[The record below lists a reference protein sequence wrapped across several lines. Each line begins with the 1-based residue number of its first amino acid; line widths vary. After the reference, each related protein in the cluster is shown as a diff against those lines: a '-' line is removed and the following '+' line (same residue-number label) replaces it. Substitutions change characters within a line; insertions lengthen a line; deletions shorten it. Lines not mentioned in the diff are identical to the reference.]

1 VEHLHHF
8 ELAEDPFRSDAGEK
22 FDVALPSRQEAVAR
36 LDRAVRQ
43 GKGLILLVGGVGA
56 GKTRVARQLFDS
68 LEEELFEAGMMVVLR
83 REAGADWLVGRV
95 ARQLGIDDADSNQRE
110 AVIRQIYERL
120 AIVHE
125 DGRRAVLI
133 IDDAHG
139 LDSDA
144 ISELCGLVKLE
155 YEERRIL
162 SVVLVGAPPLDAAI
176 GCDPLFAHHVDVR
189 VPLSPLPR
197 EEAGSYVSA
206 RIAAAGCPTELV
218 LPGAVAALH
227 EFSEGSPGRIN
238 ALADNAL
245 YEAFLAGHAQIT
257 RSDVERAHRD
267 LGWGTPVSAVL
278 PDAGQRTP
286 RRPTTVQ
293 AERTDPLML
302 EAGEIDAA
310 PPAELDPELDAV
322 FEPPTRSAHS
332 APGGRG
338 SAEAHRTVV
347 MDFDAGADPERT
359 VAGRPRTLAERTRI
373 QLDDRD
379 GPPKGDDVDDLFMEL
394 LDD

>member
-8 ELAEDPFRSDAGEK
+8 ELGEDPFRSDAVEK
-22 FDVALPSRQEAVAR
+22 FDVELPSQRDALAR
-36 LDRAVRQ
+36 LDRGVRQ
-43 GKGLILLVGGVGA
+43 GKGLILLVAGVGA

-83 REAGADWLVGRV
+83 REAGADWLLGRI
-95 ARQLGIDDADSNQRE
+95 ARQLGIDDADGSQRE

-139 LDSDA
+139 LDADA

-162 SVVLVGAPPLDAAI
+162 TIVLVGAPPLDATVA
-176 GCDPLFAHHVDVR
+176 CDPLFAHHVDVR
-189 VPLSPLPR
+189 VPLAPLPR
-197 EEAGSYVSA
+197 EEAASYVA
-206 RIAAAGCPTELV
+206 GRISAAGCPSEIV

-227 EFSEGSPGRIN
+227 EFSEGAPGRIN

-245 YEAFLAGHAQIT
+245 YEAWLAGHAQIT
-257 RSDVERAHRD
+257 RSDVERANRD
-267 LGWGTPVSAVL
+267 LGWNAL
-278 PDAGQRTP
+278 PHADAGPRVP
-286 RRPTTVQ
+286 RRPTSAQ

-302 EAGEIDAA
+302 GAGEIDVA
-310 PPAELDPELDAV
+310 PPVDPELDAV
-322 FEPPTRSAHS
+322 FEPPVRSAR
-332 APGGRG
+332 PGGRG

-347 MDFDAGADPERT
+347 MDFDTGSDPELT
-359 VAGRPRTLAERTRI
+359 AAARPRALAERTKV
-373 QLDDRD
+373 QMGDRD
-379 GPPKGDDVDDLFMEL
+379 GPPKGDDVDELFMEL

>member
-8 ELAEDPFRSDAGEK
+8 ELAEDPFRSDASDK
-22 FDVALPSRQEAVAR
+22 FDVVLPSQQEAIAR

-56 GKTRVARQLFDS
+56 GKTRVARQLFDA

-83 REAGADWLVGRV
+83 REAGADWLLGRI
-95 ARQLGIDDADSNQRE
+95 ARQLGIDDADGSQRE
-110 AVIRQIYERL
+110 AVIRMIYERL

-144 ISELCGLVKLE
+144 LSELCGLVKLE

-176 GCDPLFAHHVDVR
+176 GCDPLFAYHVDVR
-189 VPLSPLPR
+189 VPLAPLPR
-197 EEAGSYVSA
+197 EEAASYVA
-206 RIAAAGCPTELV
+206 ERIAAAGCPSELV
-218 LPGAVAALH
+218 LPGAIAALH
-227 EFSEGSPGRIN
+227 EFAEGAPGRIN

-245 YEAFLAGHAQIT
+245 YDAWLAGHSQLT

-267 LGWGTPVSAVL
+267 LGWGAAASVS
-278 PDAGQRTP
+278 DASPRAP
-286 RRPTTVQ
+286 RRPTSVQ

-302 EAGEIDAA
+302 DAGEIDVS
-310 PPAELDPELDAV
+310 PPAAELDPELDAV
-322 FEPPTRSAHS
+322 FGPPTRGAHPVPE
-332 APGGRG
+332 ARG
-338 SAEAHRTVV
+338 SSEAHRTLA
-347 MDFDAGADPERT
+347 MDFDASADPERT
-359 VAGRPRTLAERTRI
+359 AAGRPRGLAERTKI
-373 QLDDRD
+373 ALDDRD
-379 GPPKGDDVDDLFMEL
+379 GPPKSDDVDDLFMEL

>member
-1 VEHLHHF
+1 VEHLQHF
-8 ELAEDPFRSDAGEK
+8 ELAEDPFRSDAAEK
-22 FDVALPSRQEAVAR
+22 FDVELPSQRDALAR
-36 LDRAVRQ
+36 VDRAVRQ
-43 GKGLILLVGGVGA
+43 SKGLILLVGGVGA

-83 REAGADWLVGRV
+83 REVGADWMLGRI
-95 ARQLGIDDADSNQRE
+95 ARQLGIDDADGSQRE

-176 GCDPLFAHHVDVR
+176 ACDPLFSHHVDVR
-189 VPLSPLPR
+189 VPLAPLPR
-197 EEAGSYVSA
+197 DEAASYVA
-206 RIAAAGCPTELV
+206 QRIGAAGCGADLV
-218 LPGAVAALH
+218 LPGAIAALH
-227 EFSEGSPGRIN
+227 ELSDGAPGRIN

-245 YEAFLAGHAQIT
+245 YEAWLAGHTQLT

-267 LGWGTPVSAVL
+267 LGWSATAAALPEPVAR
-278 PDAGQRTP
+278 AP
-286 RRPTTVQ
+286 RRPTSAQ

-302 EAGEIDAA
+302 VAGDLDA
-310 PPAELDPELDAV
+310 PSLDPELDAV
-322 FEPPTRSAHS
+322 FEPPARSAPR
-332 APGGRG
+332 PGGRG
-338 SAEAHRTVV
+338 SAEAHRTVM
-347 MDFDAGADPERT
+347 MDFDTGPDPERT
-359 VAGRPRTLAERTRI
+359 MAPRPRMLAERTKV

-379 GPPKGDDVDDLFMEL
+379 GPAKSDDVDELFMEL

>member
-1 VEHLHHF
+1 MEHLHHF
-8 ELAEDPFRSDAGEK
+8 ELAEDPFRSDATEK
-22 FDVALPSRQEAVAR
+22 FDVELPSQRDALAR
-36 LDRAVRQ
+36 LDRGVRQ

-56 GKTRVARQLFDS
+56 GKTRVARQLFDA

-83 REAGADWLVGRV
+83 REAGADWMLGRI
-95 ARQLGIDDADSNQRE
+95 ARQLGIDDADGSQRE

-144 ISELCGLVKLE
+144 IAELCGLVKLE

-176 GCDPLFAHHVDVR
+176 GCDPLFSHHVDVR
-189 VPLSPLPR
+189 VPLAPLPR
-197 EEAGSYVSA
+197 DEAASYVA
-206 RIAAAGCPTELV
+206 ERIAAAGCGNEIV

-227 EFSEGSPGRIN
+227 EFSDGAPGRIN

-245 YEAFLAGHAQIT
+245 FEAWLAGHTQLT

-267 LGWGTPVSAVL
+267 LGWGATHAAFAEPA
-278 PDAGQRTP
+278 PRIP
-286 RRPTTVQ
+286 RRPTTAE

-302 EAGEIDAA
+302 GAGDLDMSPAA
-310 PPAELDPELDAV
+310 SDPELDAV
-322 FEPPTRSAHS
+322 FEPPARSAR
-332 APGGRG
+332 PGGRG

-347 MDFDAGADPERT
+347 MDFDASPDPERT
-359 VAGRPRTLAERTRI
+359 IAPRPRALAERTKV

-379 GPPKGDDVDDLFMEL
+379 APPKSDDVDELFMEL

>member
-1 VEHLHHF
+1 MDHLHHF
-8 ELAEDPFRSDAGEK
+8 ELAEDPFRSDAVEK
-22 FDVALPSRQEAVAR
+22 FDVELPSQRDALAR
-36 LDRAVRQ
+36 LDRGVRQ
-43 GKGLILLVGGVGA
+43 GKGLIVLVAGVGA
-56 GKTRVARQLFDS
+56 GKTRVARHLFDS

-83 REAGADWLVGRV
+83 REAGADWLLGRI
-95 ARQLGIDDADSNQRE
+95 ARQLGIDDADGSQRE

-162 SVVLVGAPPLDAAI
+162 TVVLVGAPPLDATIA
-176 GCDPLFAHHVDVR
+176 CDPLFAHHVDVR
-189 VPLSPLPR
+189 VPLAPLPR
-197 EEAGSYVSA
+197 EEAASYVNE
-206 RIAAAGCPTELV
+206 RIAAAGCPGEIV

-227 EFSEGSPGRIN
+227 EYSEGAPGRMN

-245 YEAFLAGHAQIT
+245 YEAWVAGHAQVT
-257 RSDVERAHRD
+257 RSDVERANRD
-267 LGWGTPVSAVL
+267 LGWSAS
-278 PDAGQRTP
+278 PMPHAESGARIP
-286 RRPTTVQ
+286 RRPTSAQ

-302 EAGEIDAA
+302 GAGDIDVA
-310 PPAELDPELDAV
+310 PPADAELDAV
-322 FEPPTRSAHS
+322 FEPPPRSAR
-332 APGGRG
+332 PGGRG
-338 SAEAHRTVV
+338 SPEAHRTVV
-347 MDFDAGADPERT
+347 MDFDTSSDPELT
-359 VAGRPRTLAERTRI
+359 AAARPRALAERTKV

-379 GPPKGDDVDDLFMEL
+379 GPPKSDDVDELFMEL